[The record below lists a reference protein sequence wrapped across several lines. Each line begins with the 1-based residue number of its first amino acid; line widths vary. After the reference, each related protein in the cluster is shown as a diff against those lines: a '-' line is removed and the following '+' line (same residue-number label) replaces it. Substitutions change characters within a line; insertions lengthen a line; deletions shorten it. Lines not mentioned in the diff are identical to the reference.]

1 MRILHVHHALYLP
14 VVYARELRRRGY
26 EAATLY
32 FSPPEYTALT
42 GKPDYNLGPLSS
54 IFSNWKLYIDFFW
67 RRLNTFDLFHFHGES
82 CFISSFSRLYR
93 VHRWLGLPD
102 LRYLRAL
109 GKKIVYSHWGCKN
122 GRLRSTFQLENDGK
136 TCLNCRQGAIGQACS
151 DEFIRRVCQPQEEFG
166 WAIINHEPD
175 FQDYNRRAH
184 YQPAIVDFDTFQ
196 AGGDIPPQFRIHKK
210 PGYFYIYH
218 AVGGFFNR
226 SNERGTEVI
235 ARTIAAMQADGHK
248 IDMINV
254 NGRVPSYHV
263 KYYQQQADLAID
275 HLYYG
280 WYGNMVRECMA
291 QGIPV
296 ATYIN
301 PTWEAR
307 HILHYGSP
315 PPLIQVTEDNLRDT
329 LEHFITRRGELR
341 DVRLDQQ
348 RYLQN
353 IHDTDKVIDRLVKL
367 YQD

>member
-14 VVYARELRRRGY
+14 VVYTRELRRRGY
-26 EAATLY
+26 EAANLY
-32 FSPPEYTALT
+32 FSPPHYAALT

-54 IFSNWKLYIDFFW
+54 VFSNLKLYIDFFG
-67 RRLNTFDLFHFHGES
+67 RRLKTFDVVHFHSES
-82 CFISSFSRLYR
+82 GFISSFSRLFPLHY
-93 VHRWLGLPD
+93 WLGLPD
-102 LRYLRAL
+102 LRYLRAR
-109 GKKIVYSHWGCKN
+109 GKKIVYSHWGCNN
-122 GRLRSTFQLENDGK
+122 GRLRSTFQMENHGK
-136 TCLNCRQGAIGQACS
+136 TCLNCQLGAIGQACS
-151 DEFIRRVCQPQEEFG
+151 DKRIRKACLAQEEFG

-175 FQDYNRRAH
+175 FQDFNRRAH
-184 YQPAIVDFDTFQ
+184 YHPAIVDFDTFS
-196 AGGDIPPQFRIHKK
+196 ADVDIPPQFRVHKK

-248 IDMINV
+248 IDMITV
-254 NGRVPSYHV
+254 NGQVPFYNI

-301 PTWEAR
+301 PIWRTR
-307 HILHYGSP
+307 HIQQYGSP
-315 PPLIQVTEDNLRDT
+315 PPLLQVTEDNLRDT
-329 LEHFITRRGELR
+329 LEHFINRRQELH
-341 DVRLDQQ
+341 DIGLEQQ
-348 RYLQN
+348 RYLHE

-367 YQD
+367 YQG